1 MPEPR
6 EANVLMA
13 QFENEPALLCPDQRV
28 KILTH
33 LNEAAKNLPVIEKAA
48 AEAQTGGDFW
58 YPEDHHLARYR
69 PYIVKDGILQIPVK
83 GVLLKG
89 FPWQDGRWATGYE
102 YIWEA
107 YKRGMDD
114 SDVRGIALIIDSPG
128 GVVSGNF
135 ELVDKMYELRDRKPV
150 RAFAADHAYSA
161 AYSIASVA
169 SDGIVMTR
177 SGGVGSI
184 GVVTSHVD
192 WSKWN
197 ENYGIDITFIF
208 AGKHKVDGNPE
219 EPLKP
224 AVKARIQKRIDALYD
239 EFVST
244 VARNRGMDEQAIRD
258 TEALTFMPDEALS
271 NGLADEVGVLDD
283 AVAAFAAKV
292 SENQGDETMS
302 NKTDTPAVDQAA
314 VDTARAEGHAAGRT
328 EGLAEGLAEGRTEGA
343 KAERERIV
351 AILGSDAAKARPKA
365 AMATALK
372 SDMTV
377 EQADAFLSDLAEET
391 AAAPAPAP
399 QNSAGLQ
406 PGQFDQVMDKTQN
419 PNIDSQEDN
428 PGAANDGSDIAALA
442 RANGLSGFK
451 PAAAN

>member
-33 LNEAAKNLPVIEKAA
+33 LNEAAKHLPEIERAA
-48 AEAQTGGDFW
+48 AEAQMGGDFW
-58 YPEDHHLARYR
+58 YPEDHYLAQYR
-69 PYIVKDGILQIPVK
+69 PYIVKNGILQIPVK

-107 YKRGMDD
+107 YKRGIDD
-114 SDVRGIALIIDSPG
+114 SDVRGIALVIDSPG

-135 ELVDKMYELRDRKPV
+135 ELVDKMFKLRDRKPV

-161 AYSIASVA
+161 AYCIASVA
-169 SDGIVMTR
+169 GDGIVMTR

-192 WSKWN
+192 FSKMN
-197 ENYGIDITFIF
+197 ERIGIDITFIF

-224 AVKARIQKRIDALYD
+224 DVKARIQKRIDAIYA
-239 EFVST
+239 EFVSI
-244 VARNRGMDEQAIRD
+244 VARNRGMDEQAVRD
-258 TEALTFMPDEALS
+258 TEALTFMPEEALS

-292 SENQGDETMS
+292 SENKGDETMS
-302 NKTDTPAVDQAA
+302 KNTDTPAVDQAA
-314 VDTARAEGHAAGRT
+314 VETARAEGVESGRAA
-328 EGLAEGLAEGRTEGA
+328 GLAEGLAQGA

-351 AILGSDAAKARPKA
+351 AILGSDAATKRPKA
-365 AMATALK
+365 AMAAALK
-372 SDMTV
+372 TELSA
-377 EQADAFLSDLAEET
+377 EQASDFLSGLPEEA
-391 AAAPAPAP
+391 AAAPAPANP
-399 QNSAGLQ
+399 AAQPGAGLP
-406 PGQFDQVMDKTQN
+406 PGAFDKAMDATSN
-419 PNIDSQEDN
+419 PNIDSDDDN
-428 PGAANDGSDIAALA
+428 ANVVTDGSDIVALA
-442 RANGLSGFK
+442 RANGMAGIK
-451 PAAAN
+451 PAATN